1 MFDTLKE
8 ILHKVAKSRIFVL
21 CVVMIL
27 LSSTLI
33 GRLFYLQIIKG
44 EEYQDNYS
52 LKIQKPRILNGSRTL
67 LVVMETCIYWQKE
80 VVLNLHVLTNIAL
93 QKTKLLLK
101 VLHAMT
107 VRL

>member
-27 LSSTLI
+27 FCHLTLI

-52 LKIQKPRILNGSRTL
+52 LKMSR
-67 LVVMETCIYWQKE
+67 
-80 VVLNLHVLTNIAL
+80 NHVS
-93 QKTKLLLK
+93 
-101 VLHAMT
+101 
-107 VRL
+107 